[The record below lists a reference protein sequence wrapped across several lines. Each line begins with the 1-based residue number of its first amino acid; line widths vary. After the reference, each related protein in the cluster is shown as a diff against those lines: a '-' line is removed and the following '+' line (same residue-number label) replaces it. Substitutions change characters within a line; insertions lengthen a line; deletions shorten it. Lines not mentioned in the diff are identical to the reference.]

1 MTSTAPSSAKR
12 MSMSKSPSSSPTSTM
27 SSPRSFT
34 PPPSGS
40 LAGRHVIY
48 RGLQTSSMEY
58 MSLTHSRHPEA
69 AHMIKGE
76 ILISGSQSGYIQ
88 YSIVLDHEWMTRKV
102 KVSAMYSGHEKRLV
116 LEVDQEQRWYKVTE
130 HRAARTRSF
139 YRSGLSQS
147 SQGSAAEI
155 CSSEAS
161 PSRSIDD
168 GSSDSSKSHCNMQ
181 DADASLS
188 DSSASCYSSSSDSE
202 CSIPFEK
209 INLTWTPPPK
219 GTKRASKR
227 FSSMNLLGKI
237 SASANASS
245 EPSSSSP
252 ATPTSYDSQ
261 SVSSK
266 PIAPLTS
273 SPSSP
278 SPSSPA
284 IPMTASPSST
294 ITTASQQQSPVLGFA
309 SSTKSLTRTFSSSS
323 QSGLKKYE
331 HLPHL
336 DGCVQLDLGYEI
348 SPSTLILPLRRATLG
363 VDPEKMRDHLES
375 LSVDGASTT
384 EKTALISFPDLEL
397 KAVQQHLAFAGP
409 GRRAN
414 DSLVECWQDDEDES
428 MLIEVDG
435 DGFVIRDGYN
445 WARIPSS

>member
-1 MTSTAPSSAKR
+1 
-12 MSMSKSPSSSPTSTM
+12 
-27 SSPRSFT
+27 
-34 PPPSGS
+34 
-40 LAGRHVIY
+40 
-48 RGLQTSSMEY
+48 
-58 MSLTHSRHPEA
+58 
-69 AHMIKGE
+69 MIKGE
-76 ILISGSQSGYIQ
+76 ILISGAQSGYIQ

-102 KVSAMYSGHEKRLV
+102 KVSAMFAGHEKRLV

-130 HRAARTRSF
+130 YRQARSRSF
-139 YRSGLSQS
+139 YRSGLSL
-147 SQGSAAEI
+147 SQGSASEI
-155 CSSEAS
+155 CSSSESSS
-161 PSRSIDD
+161 PGSRSIDD

-237 SASANASS
+237 SANAS
-245 EPSSSSP
+245 PSDSPTTTPTSSHDTQSASSSP
-252 ATPTSYDSQ
+252 LTP
-261 SVSSK
+261 SS
-266 PIAPLTS
+266 IS

-278 SPSSPA
+278 SSQTPT

-294 ITTASQQQSPVLGFA
+294 ITTASQQSPALGFA
-309 SSTKSLTRTFSSSS
+309 SSKSLTRTFSSSS

-331 HLPHL
+331 HLTHL
-336 DGCVQLDLGYEI
+336 DGCTQLDLGYET
-348 SPSTLILPLRRATLG
+348 SPSTLLFPLRRATLG

-375 LSVDGASTT
+375 LSADGASTT
-384 EKTALISFPDLEL
+384 EKTALISFPNLEL

-428 MLIEVDG
+428 MLIEVDS

>member
-1 MTSTAPSSAKR
+1 MTSTAPSSTKR

-58 MSLTHSRHPEA
+58 MSLTHSRHAEA

-76 ILISGSQSGYIQ
+76 ILISGTQSGYIQ

-102 KVSAMYSGHEKRLV
+102 KVSAMFAGHEKRLV

-130 HRAARTRSF
+130 HRQTRSRSF
-139 YRSGLSQS
+139 YRSGLSL
-147 SQGSAAEI
+147 SQGSTSEI
-155 CSSEAS
+155 GSSNGSS

-168 GSSDSSKSHCNMQ
+168 GSSSDSSKGHCNMQ

-237 SASANASS
+237 SANAAAAS
-245 EPSSSSP
+245 PSDP
-252 ATPTSYDSQ
+252 TPTSSHD
-261 SVSSK
+261 
-266 PIAPLTS
+266 IH
-273 SPSSP
+273 
-278 SPSSPA
+278 
-284 IPMTASPSST
+284 
-294 ITTASQQQSPVLGFA
+294 
-309 SSTKSLTRTFSSSS
+309 

-331 HLPHL
+331 HLAHL
-336 DGCVQLDLGYEI
+336 DGCTQLDLGYET
-348 SPSTLILPLRRATLG
+348 SPSTLLFPLRRATLG
-363 VDPEKMRDHLES
+363 IDPEKMRDHLES
-375 LSVDGASTT
+375 LSADGASTT

-409 GRRAN
+409 GRQAN
-414 DSLVECWQDDEDES
+414 DSLVECWQNDEDES

>member
-58 MSLTHSRHPEA
+58 MSLTHSRHLEA
-69 AHMIKGE
+69 AHMIRGE
-76 ILISGSQSGYIQ
+76 ILISGAQSGYIQ

-102 KVSAMYSGHEKRLV
+102 KVSAMFAGHEKRLV

-130 HRAARTRSF
+130 LRQARSRSF
-139 YRSGLSQS
+139 YRSGLSQQ
-147 SQGSAAEI
+147 SQGSAGEI
-155 CSSEAS
+155 CSSESSS
-161 PSRSIDD
+161 PGSRSIDD
-168 GSSDSSKSHCNMQ
+168 GSKSHCNMQ

-227 FSSMNLLGKI
+227 FSSMNLLGKM
-237 SASANASS
+237 SLS
-245 EPSSSSP
+245 EQQSPSSSSP
-252 ATPTSYDSQ
+252 ATTPPSPHDTQ
-261 SVSSK
+261 SASSK
-266 PIAPLTS
+266 PNAPLASPSTS
-273 SPSSP
+273 SLP
-278 SPSSPA
+278 SPSSQTP

-294 ITTASQQQSPVLGFA
+294 ITTASQSPVLGFA
-309 SSTKSLTRTFSSSS
+309 SSSKSLTRTFSSSS

-331 HLPHL
+331 HLAHL
-336 DGCVQLDLGYEI
+336 DGCTQLDLGYET
-348 SPSTLILPLRRATLG
+348 SPSTLLFPLRRATLG

-375 LSVDGASTT
+375 LSADGASTT

-397 KAVQQHLAFAGP
+397 KAVQQHVAFAGP

-414 DSLVECWQDDEDES
+414 DSLVECWQDDDDES

>member
-1 MTSTAPSSAKR
+1 MTSTAPSSSKR
-12 MSMSKSPSSSPTSTM
+12 MSMSKSSSSSPTSAM

-76 ILISGSQSGYIQ
+76 ILISGTQSGYIQ

-102 KVSAMYSGHEKRLV
+102 KVSAMFAGHEKRLV

-130 HRAARTRSF
+130 HRQARSRSF
-139 YRSGLSQS
+139 YRSGLSL
-147 SQGSAAEI
+147 SQGSSSEI
-155 CSSEAS
+155 CSGSESSS
-161 PSRSIDD
+161 PSSRSIDD

-237 SASANASS
+237 SANAS
-245 EPSSSSP
+245 PSDSPATTPTSSHDIQSASSSP
-252 ATPTSYDSQ
+252 LTPSSTSS
-261 SVSSK
+261 
-266 PIAPLTS
+266 LS
-273 SPSSP
+273 SPSSQTP
-278 SPSSPA
+278 T
-284 IPMTASPSST
+284 IPITASPSST
-294 ITTASQQQSPVLGFA
+294 ITTASGFA
-309 SSTKSLTRTFSSSS
+309 SSSKSLTRTFSSSS

-331 HLPHL
+331 HLAHL
-336 DGCVQLDLGYEI
+336 DGCTQLDLGYET
-348 SPSTLILPLRRATLG
+348 SPSTLLFPLRRATLG

>member
-1 MTSTAPSSAKR
+1 MTSTAPTSAKR

-58 MSLTHSRHPEA
+58 MSLTHSRHADA

-76 ILISGSQSGYIQ
+76 ILISGAQSGYIQ

-102 KVSAMYSGHEKRLV
+102 KVSAMFAGHEKRLV

-130 HRAARTRSF
+130 LRQARSRSF
-139 YRSGLSQS
+139 YRSGLSL
-147 SQGSAAEI
+147 SQGSTNEI
-155 CSSEAS
+155 SSSSESS

-168 GSSDSSKSHCNMQ
+168 GSSSDSSKSHCNMQ

-237 SASANASS
+237 SANAAAASPS
-245 EPSSSSP
+245 EP
-252 ATPTSYDSQ
+252 TPTSSHDTQ
-261 SVSSK
+261 SAFPLTPSST
-266 PIAPLTS
+266 TS

-278 SPSSPA
+278 SSQTPT

-294 ITTASQQQSPVLGFA
+294 ITTASQQSPALSFA
-309 SSTKSLTRTFSSSS
+309 SSSKLTRTFSSSS

-331 HLPHL
+331 HLAHL
-336 DGCVQLDLGYEI
+336 DGCTQLDLGYET
-348 SPSTLILPLRRATLG
+348 SPSTLLFPLRRATLG

-375 LSVDGASTT
+375 LSADGASTT

-409 GRRAN
+409 GRQVN

-428 MLIEVDG
+428 MLIEVDS